1 MLLQACADTLTLSPE
16 EPNGNGG
23 EASDIVMM
31 SVGDEAP
38 AMTRAISYM
47 PSGVKFTSMMLVREK
62 EEYDYRYEQPVNA
75 YMIVD
80 DKGAGNSLYYK
91 STYETPERIDNP
103 NYNND
108 DDATIF
114 YWQNRHTHGFIGY
127 IEDYNKILRGETYTP
142 KTLINWIT
150 NPEAASQ
157 EEKKTRFIY
166 TKNQDGEVCRWQQF
180 EKVDLRQATYEDKN
194 MSQMPDPLI
203 AYAEKKPEGSAAEN
217 NRVYLTFRHQLAQ
230 VQVNLRGSQES
241 APIDTAQ
248 IDKVELL
255 GVSEYAYLFPY
266 PEYGFS
272 KEKTGTRHHDAE
284 TDEDGNIIKDAWD
297 EPMYEQTWSLVRQ
310 GTTKELLRKAMGSVT
325 DPQKYTTE
333 QPYGTSFQMF
343 LMSTPETNYLK
354 SFNCVAFG
362 NLDAIRITWNEETDP
377 QKQADNVQHI
387 VTFKITDAKFK
398 TLESG
403 KRYIFNLELQ
413 RGTLAIVRTTID
425 DWIPYTTEYKTP
437 GTIVKDN
444 GTSTPPSNNPENE

>member
-91 STYETPERIDNP
+91 STYETPKRIDNP

-157 EEKKTRFIY
+157 EENKTRFIY
-166 TKNQDGEVCRWQQF
+166 TKNQDGDVCRWQQF
-180 EKVDLRQATYEDKN
+180 EKVDLRQATYEGKN

-217 NRVYLTFRHQLAQ
+217 NRVYLTFRHQLTQ

-241 APIDTAQ
+241 APITKDH
-248 IDKVELL
+248 IEKVELL
-255 GVSEYAYLFPY
+255 GVSEYAYVFPY
-266 PEYGFS
+266 PEYGFA
-272 KEKTGTRHHDAE
+272 KTKTGEIHHNSGI
-284 TDEDGNIIKDAWD
+284 DEDGNEIDPWD
-297 EPMYEQTWSLVRQ
+297 EPVYNTNWDIVRQ
-310 GTTKELLRKAMGSVT
+310 GSTKELLRKAMGASIAPEKIT
-325 DPQKYTTE
+325 DAT
-333 QPYGTSFQMF
+333 PYGTSFQMF
-343 LMSTPETNYLK
+343 EMSTPETNYLK
-354 SFNCVAFG
+354 SFNCIAFG
-362 NLDAIRITWNEETDP
+362 NLDAIRITWNEDP
-377 QKQADNVQHI
+377 QKGTDNVPHI
-387 VTFKITDAKFK
+387 VTFKITNEKFK

-413 RGTLAIVRTTID
+413 RGTLAIVRTDIY
-425 DWIPYTTEYKTP
+425 DWIPLTGTGYDYTAKGSIDKT
-437 GTIVKDN
+437 TN
-444 GTSTPPSNNPENE
+444 